1 VSCIY
6 YSSQSFYLRSLVSTI
21 ERLETYVDILIK
33 VSFVYIGK
41 KIIEIVVIDAEQGIY
56 IKRSDYYS
64 IQA

>member
-1 VSCIY
+1 M
-6 YSSQSFYLRSLVSTI
+6 
-21 ERLETYVDILIK
+21 YVNILIK

-41 KIIEIVVIDAEQGIY
+41 KIIKIIVTNTKQGIY